1 MIYLFYMYFV
11 CMLYRIYC
19 MNPYITDIKFTFLRM
34 LSYLML
40 HSVAHWVMPVSI
52 FYLCFANCYCYL
64 GLVYASLRFAL
75 SYDCI
80 YLLSMHLYASLTV
93 VAILSLFMIV
103 SIFYLCVFLA
113 NCCCYLI
120 FVYAW
125 IYLLSMYLYASLRFA
140 LKMLCKLL
148 LLSYL
153 CLYLYLSFIFVYAL
167 LTVVAALSSF
177 MFGSIFYLCVFFANC
192 CCYLIFVYASLR
204 FALSYDWVFP
214 LSLCIPCKL
223 LLLSYLRLWLDLF
236 FIFVYA
242 CNFISFRK
250 EQ

>member
-1 MIYLFYMYFV
+1 
-11 CMLYRIYC
+11 ML
-19 MNPYITDIKFTFLRM
+19 
-34 LSYLML
+34 LSYLCL
-40 HSVAHWVMPVSI
+40 WLYLSFI
-52 FYLCFANCYCYL
+52 F
-64 GLVYASLRFAL
+64 VYSLQ
-75 SYDCI
+75 
-80 YLLSMHLYASLTV
+80 TV
-93 VAILSLFMIV
+93 VAILSSFMPG
-103 SIFYLCVFLA
+103 SIFYLC
-113 NCCCYLI
+113 I
-120 FVYAW
+120 F
-125 IYLLSMYLYASLRFA
+125 
-140 LKMLCKLL
+140 MLCKLL

-192 CCYLIFVYASLR
+192 CCYLIFVY
-204 FALSYDWVFP
+204 DWVFP

-223 LLLSYLRLWLDLF
+223 LLLSYLRLCFTPFRIELWLDLF